1 MIYMG
6 LPDDKRILEA
16 IGKIAIRH
24 GQLDYS
30 MKMAVRT
37 LSRVTIDEAIDA
49 TERQSSRELRERVR
63 RLARKR
69 IGDGEAFV
77 RLEAILE
84 RARRATDRRNELLH
98 GLWAQ
103 ELDGD
108 PVVRSSGRAFGPIPS
123 AEELET
129 LADTLAEIGKTL
141 TIARLDGFLRE
152 ALAS

>member
-6 LPDDKRILEA
+6 IPEEKRVLEA
-16 IGKIAIRH
+16 IGKIALRH